1 MTITVN
7 SIGTMPK
14 TLARI
19 APEPGV
25 VLVEEAGVVL
35 VEGAGV
41 VLVEGAGINRTPD
54 TARAPFSPG
63 EWVIMALA
71 TVLIA
76 VRRADITY
84 RLSFKFK
91 SSELDGTIRLDT
103 LHGEE
108 IIIATIC
115 NSIINI
121 RARNPS
127 IDKRAT
133 E

>member
-25 VLVEEAGVVL
+25 VLVEEAGT
-35 VEGAGV
+35 
-41 VLVEGAGINRTPD
+41 NRTSD
-54 TARAPFSPG
+54 TARAPFPP
-63 EWVIMALA
+63 EWVIMSSAR
-71 TVLIA
+71 VLTA
-76 VRRADITY
+76 VRRRADKTY

-127 IDKRAT
+127 IDERAT